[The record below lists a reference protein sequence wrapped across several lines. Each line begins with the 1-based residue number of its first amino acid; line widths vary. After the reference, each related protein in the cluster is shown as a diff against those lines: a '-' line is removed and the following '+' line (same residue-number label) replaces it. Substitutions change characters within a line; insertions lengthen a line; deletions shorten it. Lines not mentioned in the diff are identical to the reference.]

1 VNGSRRR
8 LAVVR
13 VGAPDS
19 VAGDVRLA
27 DLLERIKGGGQRA
40 DAVIA
45 VPDDMTL
52 VARAVRRVRLDRADT
67 IVVLGDADPSERT
80 VGGVAL
86 AVDLLCDGA
95 QPPRPVGARPLGT
108 GGRSFRLDPAPDT
121 VLVILGDPA
130 DFDDGAP
137 AR

>member
-1 VNGSRRR
+1 MNGSRQR

-13 VGAPDS
+13 VGAPDG

-27 DLLERIKGGGQRA
+27 GLLERIKGAGQRA
-40 DAVIA
+40 DAVVA

-52 VARAVRRVRLDRADT
+52 IARAVRRARQDRADT
-67 IVVLGDADPSERT
+67 IIVLGDADPSERT

-95 QPPRPVGARPLGT
+95 QPPRPVGARPLGN
-108 GGRSFRLDPAPDT
+108 GGRSFRLDPAPGT
-121 VLVILGDPA
+121 VLFILGDPA
-130 DFDDGAP
+130 DFADEA
-137 AR
+137 AAQ